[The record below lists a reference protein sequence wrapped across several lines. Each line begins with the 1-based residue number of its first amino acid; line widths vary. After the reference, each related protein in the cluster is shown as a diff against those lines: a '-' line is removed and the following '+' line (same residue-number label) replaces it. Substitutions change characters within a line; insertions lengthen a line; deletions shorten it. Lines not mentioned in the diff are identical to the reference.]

1 MEGAATTLSTAVTS
15 GISMITNALTTV
27 VSVIAE
33 NETLLTFIGIGIAF
47 SLVAFACRF
56 IPKLKH

>member
-1 MEGAATTLSTAVTS
+1 MEGANALTTAVTG

-27 VSVIAE
+27 VNTVVE
-33 NETLLTFIGIGIAF
+33 NENLLVFIGIGIAF
-47 SLVAFACRF
+47 SVVAYVCGF

>member
-1 MEGAATTLSTAVTS
+1 MEGANALTTAVTG
-15 GISMITNALTTV
+15 GISMITNALSTV
-27 VSVIAE
+27 VNTIVNNE
-33 NETLLTFIGIGIAF
+33 NLLVFIGIGIAF